1 MIGVKENQG
10 HLYQQIR
17 HNIEQS
23 DPTSLDY
30 TLERN
35 RGRIEERA
43 VFVYDDLRGI
53 DPAWRGL
60 KCLVEV
66 KRRRRQGQHFSQ
78 ETAYYISSLAQQA
91 SDFNRGI
98 RGHWHIENT
107 LHWTKDVVFKE
118 DASKI
123 RSGNAPENLSLIK
136 TWVMAIF
143 RRKGHTSMAKAI
155 RLVANDLQLMIQYL
169 E

>member
-1 MIGVKENQG
+1 MTTSGV
-10 HLYQQIR
+10 LIR
-17 HNIEQS
+17 PGGASNA
-23 DPTSLDY
+23 SLKSS
-30 TLERN
+30 
-35 RGRIEERA
+35 A
-43 VFVYDDLRGI
+43 
-53 DPAWRGL
+53 AAA
-60 KCLVEV
+60 KASASA
-66 KRRRRQGQHFSQ
+66 KRRP
-78 ETAYYISSLAQQA
+78 TYISSLAQQA

-98 RGHWHIENT
+98 GGHWHIENT

-143 RRKGHTSMAKAI
+143 RRKGHTSMVKAI

>member
-1 MIGVKENQG
+1 MTPSPV
-10 HLYQQIR
+10 LIR
-17 HNIEQS
+17 LGGAS
-23 DPTSLDY
+23 SASLKSNAADAKASA
-30 TLERN
+30 L
-35 RGRIEERA
+35 A
-43 VFVYDDLRGI
+43 
-53 DPAWRGL
+53 
-60 KCLVEV
+60 
-66 KRRRRQGQHFSQ
+66 KRRPIILARRR
-78 ETAYYISSLAQQA
+78 QQA

-107 LHWTKDVVFKE
+107 LYWTKDVVFKE

-136 TWVMAIF
+136 TWVMAVF